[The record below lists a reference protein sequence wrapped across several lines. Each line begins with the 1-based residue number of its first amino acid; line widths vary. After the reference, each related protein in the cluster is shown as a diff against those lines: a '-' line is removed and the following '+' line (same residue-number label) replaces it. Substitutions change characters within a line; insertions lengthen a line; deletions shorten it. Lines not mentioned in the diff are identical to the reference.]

1 MATFQVVPSSSRQ
14 PHPESWILFAYEKET
29 GFVNAPGKA
38 GDAIRKNLE
47 DEGFTGKE
55 GQAAVAHPQN
65 GFFAKR
71 VVVLGLGPK
80 DSVEVETLRR
90 VGGRLGRKARE
101 IRMEEAGLEW
111 PKAFGAEQAKAFVEG
126 TILGSYQYN
135 LYKTQM
141 KETPK
146 ELQKLVLKVNPGALA
161 SLKTAV
167 KTAES
172 YAAGAILARDLI
184 NGPPSDVT
192 PQVLVDAAR
201 KIARSNKN
209 IKLKV
214 YTKKD
219 LKRMGAGGLLG
230 VNIGS
235 AQEPFLIHLH
245 YKPVGKPKKSV
256 ALVGKGITFDSG
268 GLSLKPAGSMET
280 MKMDMSGG
288 AAVLG
293 VFSQIAQFKPGV
305 EVHGIVPTTENMP
318 GGKAYKP
325 GDVLKAMNGKTM
337 EVLNTD
343 AEGRLILADGLSY
356 AVRQKPDEI
365 IDLATLTGACVV
377 ALGSLIS
384 GALSNEPKLL
394 AKFQAATEAEGERI
408 WEMPLVKEYRDDIRS
423 KVADIKNIGGGR
435 EAGTIIGGL
444 FLQEFV
450 GDTPWIHLDI
460 AGPAYLEREY
470 PALPYLSYGGTGL
483 MVRSLL
489 TFLRNA

>member
-1 MATFQVVPSSSRQ
+1 
-14 PHPESWILFAYEKET
+14 
-29 GFVNAPGKA
+29 
-38 GDAIRKNLE
+38 
-47 DEGFTGKE
+47 
-55 GQAAVAHPQN
+55 
-65 GFFAKR
+65 
-71 VVVLGLGPK
+71 
-80 DSVEVETLRR
+80 
-90 VGGRLGRKARE
+90 
-101 IRMEEAGLEW
+101 
-111 PKAFGAEQAKAFVEG
+111 
-126 TILGSYQYN
+126 
-135 LYKTQM
+135 
-141 KETPK
+141 
-146 ELQKLVLKVNPGALA
+146 
-161 SLKTAV
+161 
-167 KTAES
+167 
-172 YAAGAILARDLI
+172 
-184 NGPPSDVT
+184 
-192 PQVLVDAAR
+192 
-201 KIARSNKN
+201 
-209 IKLKV
+209 
-214 YTKKD
+214 
-219 LKRMGAGGLLG
+219 
-230 VNIGS
+230 
-235 AQEPFLIHLH
+235 
-245 YKPVGKPKKSV
+245 
-256 ALVGKGITFDSG
+256 
-268 GLSLKPAGSMET
+268 MET